1 MAISYAKGAR
11 TWERHVDL
19 DYQGVPVSTYCS
31 LPEQIDTWFKTFHKA
46 TEMCGN
52 SSNERRVISR
62 DEIVYLDALV
72 RGVYVASDLPA
83 GFVVDHSTFAQNFR
97 LAVPLRK
104 GQLSSRELLNGLTIT
119 KDIKAG
125 SPLTIDDVDGPYSSN
140 PQLKSII
147 MDRGI

>member
-1 MAISYAKGAR
+1 VHIHYLG
-11 TWERHVDL
+11 D
-19 DYQGVPVSTYCS
+19 QVSSYCS
-31 LPEQIDTWFKTFHKA
+31 LPAQIDTLFKTFHKA

-72 RGVYVASDLPA
+72 RGIYVVRDLPA
-83 GFVVDHSTFAQNFR
+83 GFVVDHSTFAKNFR

-119 KDIKAG
+119 QEIKAG
-125 SPLTIDDVDGPYSSN
+125 APLTIDDVESPYSSN

-147 MDRGI
+147 EGRGI